1 LAQNFLKEHIMTNG
15 THQSRLVPR
24 IYALIAVALLAF
36 LTGCAS
42 VSSVMPAQM
51 KDGML
56 VNAKG
61 MTLYTFDNDKTGTGK
76 SVCNGPC
83 AVKWPPM
90 MAQADDKPVGDFA
103 VITRDD
109 GQKQWAHKGKPLY
122 TWPEDQEPGDKFGD
136 GYLKVWH
143 IIQ

>member
-1 LAQNFLKEHIMTNG
+1 MTND
-15 THQSRLVPR
+15 TYQSSPVPR
-24 IYALIAVALLAF
+24 LYALLAVALLAF

-42 VSSVMPAQM
+42 VSSGMPAQM

-56 VNAKG
+56 VDAKG
-61 MTLYTFDNDKTGTGK
+61 MTLYTFDNDKADSGK

-90 MAQADDKPVGDFA
+90 MAQASDKPVGDFK

-136 GYLKVWH
+136 GYLKVWR
-143 IIQ
+143 IIK